1 MFSATLWIIIA
12 IFAGIFGLFW
22 LVAQLL
28 PDGKDP
34 RDPRVLPLYASE
46 SDDAG
51 HE

>member
-28 PDGKDP
+28 PEG
-34 RDPRVLPLYASE
+34 RDPQDSRLFPIPGSE